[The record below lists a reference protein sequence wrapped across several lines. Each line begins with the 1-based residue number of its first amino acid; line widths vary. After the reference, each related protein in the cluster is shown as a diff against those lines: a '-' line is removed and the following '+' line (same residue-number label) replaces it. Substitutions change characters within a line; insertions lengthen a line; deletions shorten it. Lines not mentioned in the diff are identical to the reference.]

1 MITVDGIRRDRETS
15 RTPLRREEHH
25 SCEGQET
32 AVGHDNLGVAA
43 LLVELAIGDAYG
55 AGFEYAPPEF
65 VRRGNT
71 LTEYARHPTHT
82 DVRPG
87 MYTDDAQMSI
97 AVAEWLLDGE
107 PTREDLA
114 ERFVRAYRR
123 DERAGYASGFRSV
136 LDRVADGREL
146 LATLRPGSDKSG
158 AAMRAGVIGLLPA
171 LDDVTRLTTL
181 QAKIT
186 HDSPGGVTAALG
198 AAYAVHYCRHDLGP
212 VAELPR
218 WLAEKLPERVGV
230 HRWDEP
236 WRGKVRS
243 PGMHSARAAV
253 TSLAAHTT
261 LSGLLRECVAYTGD
275 VDTVATIALAA
286 ASVSA
291 EYEQDLPEVLV
302 RSLEDGTYGRTYLA
316 ALDTRLDERWG
327 LRTG

>member
-1 MITVDGIRRDRETS
+1 MITVDGIRRDAETS

-25 SCEGQET
+25 SCEGHQM
-32 AVGHDNLGVAA
+32 AVVHDDLGVAA
-43 LLVELAIGDAYG
+43 LLLELAIGDAYG

-71 LTEYARHPTHT
+71 LTAYARHPTHT
-82 DVRPG
+82 DIRPG

-114 ERFVRAYRR
+114 ERFVRAYHR

-136 LDRVADGREL
+136 LDRVWSGREL
-146 LATLRPGSDKSG
+146 LDTLRPGSDKSG
-158 AAMRAGVIGLLPA
+158 AAMRAGVIGLLPS
-171 LDDVTRLTTL
+171 LDDVERLTTL

-186 HDSPGGVTAALG
+186 HDSPGGIAAALG
-198 AAYAVHYCRHDLGP
+198 AAYAVHYCRYGLGP
-212 VAELPR
+212 VARLPR
-218 WLAEKLPERVGV
+218 WLAENAPEPEGYG
-230 HRWDEP
+230 RWTEA

-253 TSLAAHTT
+253 TALAAHTT
-261 LSGLLRECVAYTGD
+261 TSGLLRACVAYTGD

-286 ASVSA
+286 ASVSG
-291 EYEQDLPEVLV
+291 EYRDDLPEVLV
-302 RSLEDGTYGRTYLA
+302 NTLEDGEFGRGYLV

-327 LRTG
+327 LRG